1 MRKSWATLRTNLP
14 GALDGGPFRYSI
26 RAGQVGPLQP
36 ESRMTT
42 NMRAEVRPLFPVVLL
57 VIAPCTASAQGG
69 QSGDGRS
76 VRDGVYTVEQAQ
88 RGKEISDNICAA
100 CHMEE
105 WFTQTLLQSWAG
117 APLSFL
123 YELLSTTMPEDQP
136 GGLKPQQY
144 ADVLAYIFEL
154 NGLPAGQG
162 ELSPEKEELAKI
174 TIER

>member
-1 MRKSWATLRTNLP
+1 MRVYLQTFCVATLLFALAPRTTAAQDSRN
-14 GALDGGPFRYSI
+14 GAKTSTL
-26 RAGQVGPLQP
+26 
-36 ESRMTT
+36 
-42 NMRAEVRPLFPVVLL
+42 
-57 VIAPCTASAQGG
+57 
-69 QSGDGRS
+69 
-76 VRDGVYTVEQAQ
+76 DGVYTVEQAQ
-88 RGKEISDNICAA
+88 RGKEINDNICAA

-123 YELLSTTMPEDQP
+123 YQLLSTTMPEDQP
-136 GGLKPQQY
+136 GGLEPQQY

-154 NGLPAGQG
+154 NGLPAGQK